1 MTAPRLQ
8 SPSPQPEKIL
18 LAGAPGSGK
27 THAIID
33 VAKKALVAGQTMR
46 IVDTESHVPVLLE
59 AAGIT
64 PDETWWGGEKVDE
77 GGDGTGIIVT
87 WARDWVE
94 ERVAIQGALTA
105 STRGDWVAVDSITPP
120 WADVQSWW
128 VGEVTGGEEYGDWY
142 ARIIKEGRDSGRKDE
157 GAGAQLGEWKI
168 INAQWNTYVLKP
180 LMRAAGHVV
189 VTAHVKS
196 INPEHDGAGVKD
208 IWGPFRA
215 KADTQKQVAHLV
227 RTVVG
232 LERQGGAK
240 GGWVATV
247 LKDQGRTEPGEVPR
261 LDVRSFAL
269 DYLKGMA
276 GWQMKK

>member
-1 MTAPRLQ
+1 MSAPRLQ
-8 SPSPQPEKIL
+8 AASPQPEKIL

-27 THAIID
+27 THAIVD
-33 VAKKALVAGQTMR
+33 VAKKCLTDGQTMT

-59 AAGIT
+59 AAGIV

-77 GGDGTGIIVT
+77 GGDGTGITVV

-94 ERVAIQGALTA
+94 ERDAISGALGNA
-105 STRGDWVAVDSITPP
+105 RRGNWACVDSITPP

-128 VGEVTGGEEYGDWY
+128 VDEVTGGEEYADWY
-142 ARIIKEGRDSGRKDE
+142 ARIIKEGRDAGKRDE

-168 INAQWNTYVLKP
+168 INAQWNGYVLKP
-180 LMRAAGHVV
+180 LMRCAGHVL

-196 INPEHDGAGVKD
+196 INPEHDGAGVKG

-232 LERQGGAK
+232 VERNSGAG
-240 GGWVATV
+240 GGWTATV
-247 LKDQGRTEPGEVPR
+247 LKDQGRTEPGEAPR
-261 LDVRSFAL
+261 HEMRSFAL
-269 DYLKGMA
+269 DYLKGVA
-276 GWQMKK
+276 GWEMKR

>member
-27 THAIID
+27 THAIVD
-33 VAKKALVAGQTMR
+33 VAKKCLGDGQTMT

-59 AAGIT
+59 AAGIV
-64 PDETWWGGEKVDE
+64 PDQTWWGDELVDE
-77 GGDGTGIIVT
+77 GDDDTGIKVV

-94 ERVAIQGALTA
+94 ERAAIKGALENA
-105 STRGDWVAVDSITPP
+105 GRGDWVCVDSITPP

-142 ARIIKEGRDSGRKDE
+142 ARIIKEGRDTGKRDE

-168 INAQWNTYVLKP
+168 INSQWNTYVLKP
-180 LMRAAGHVV
+180 LMRTSGHLL
-189 VTAHVKS
+189 VTSHVKS
-196 INPEHDGAGVKD
+196 INPEHDGAGVKG

-232 LERQGGAK
+232 VERVSGAG

-247 LKDQGRTEPGEVPR
+247 LKDQGRTEPGDVPR
-261 LDVRSFAL
+261 VDMKSFAL
-269 DYLKGMA
+269 DYLKGVA
-276 GWQMKK
+276 GWQMKR